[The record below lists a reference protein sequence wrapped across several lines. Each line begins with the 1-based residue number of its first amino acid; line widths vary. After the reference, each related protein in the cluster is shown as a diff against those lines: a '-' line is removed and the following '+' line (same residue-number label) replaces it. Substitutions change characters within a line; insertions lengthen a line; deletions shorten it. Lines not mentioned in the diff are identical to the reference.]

1 MSAAPQIIPL
11 FPLPLV
17 LFPGE
22 RMPLHIFEPRYK
34 EMVTWCLKE
43 RRAFGVVSYLNNRI
57 SRVGCT
63 YEVSEV
69 TNAYDDGRYDLVGH
83 GGDRFLIH
91 GFDTGKAYL
100 RGGVTY
106 FHDMVEEE
114 HSSAIDHMLE
124 EIRPLFGQ
132 ILDLAREE
140 ISSHPVATPVR
151 SFGFAHYIGFEL
163 SQKQNLLEIK
173 SEYERLVFI
182 KNHLELVLPKLRAF
196 EDTKVRIRS
205 NGHFR
210 EFPPIHFSIDPGH

>member
-1 MSAAPQIIPL
+1 MSATPQIIPI

-34 EMVTWCLKE
+34 EMVSWCLKE
-43 RRAFGVVSYLNNRI
+43 RHAFGVVSYLNNRI
-57 SRVGCT
+57 SRVGCI
-63 YEVSEV
+63 YEITEV
-69 TNAYDDGRYDLVGH
+69 TNAYDDGRYDLVGQ

-91 GFDTGKAYL
+91 GFDTGKPYL

-106 FHDMVEEE
+106 FHDTVEE
-114 HSSAIDHMLE
+114 HSAAVDHILD

-140 ISSHPVATPVR
+140 ISEHPVATPVS

-163 SQKQNLLEIK
+163 TQKQNLLEIK

-196 EDTKVRIRS
+196 EDTKTRIRS

-210 EFPPIHFSIDPGH
+210 EFPPIQFSIDPGH